1 VRPLLLALAL
11 AASALAAPEKWA
23 KDIDAFTTADL
34 GRPPPENAVLFI
46 GSSTI
51 VKWKTLNQDFPKVV
65 TVHRGFG
72 GSELSDTVFYL
83 DRIAIPYRPRT
94 MVVYAGD
101 NDLWLGKSAEAVAAE
116 FEELCAKVHAAL
128 PATRIIFIS
137 IKPSPSRWKIHEK
150 MEQANALVAGYCAK
164 DKRRTFLDIWKV
176 MLDAKGEPRS
186 EFFVTDMLHMN
197 PAGYA
202 LWTPMLAPLLKP

>member
-1 VRPLLLALAL
+1 MRPLLLALAL

-65 TVHRGFG
+65 TVNRGFG

>member
-65 TVHRGFG
+65 TVNRGFG